1 MFIDEGFGTLDSESL
16 DNAIDTL
23 IELQDNGRIIG
34 VISHVNELKERI
46 PHKLIVEMDT
56 KGSKAYFNKI

>member
-23 IELQDNGRIIG
+23 MELQDNGRIIG
-34 VISHVNELKERI
+34 IISHVNELKERI
-46 PHKLIVEMDT
+46 PAKLIVETDT